1 MKEIQDLL
9 QTMATLRG
17 PGGCPWDREQDH
29 VSLAR
34 HLLEEAAELLDTI
47 DRGDFDHMRE
57 ELGDVLLQVV
67 FHAQMASEA
76 GHFTF
81 ADVAREINE
90 KLVRRHPHVFGE
102 MDLQDSAAV
111 LVEWEKIKAGE
122 KGSAKENT
130 LPPGPWDDIPSA
142 LSALLLG
149 DKIWKR
155 VDQKKPLLSEAF
167 KKELTAE
174 KEKTQTPPTNEETT
188 WAREI
193 FFLLE
198 QSHKKGWDPEGT
210 LRRYIKN
217 LTKT

>member
-9 QTMATLRG
+9 KTMATLRG

-29 VSLAR
+29 ASLAR
-34 HLLEEAAELLDTI
+34 HLLEEAAELIDTI
-47 DRGDFDHMRE
+47 DRGDLEHMRE

-122 KGSAKENT
+122 KGGANKDAP
-130 LPPGPWDDIPSA
+130 PPGPWDDIP
-142 LSALLLG
+142 LGLPALLFG
-149 DKIWKR
+149 DKVWKR
-155 VDQKKPLLSEAF
+155 VEQKKSLLSEAF
-167 KKELTAE
+167 CKKLAAE
-174 KEKTQTPPTNEETT
+174 REKASTPKVDDEEA

-198 QSHKKGWDPEGT
+198 QSRKKGWDPEGA
-210 LRRYIKN
+210 LRRYAKDLIK
-217 LTKT
+217 T